1 MPEYTLPPLPY
12 NMDELEPVLSKET
25 LEFHYGKHHA
35 GYIKNLND
43 ALQKESE
50 AEAKRNLSGQ
60 IIIDEAVKFN
70 GGGHINHSLY
80 WENLQPIA
88 KGGGTIK
95 DGPLK
100 AAIDLTFQSVDKMK
114 EKLTGMSAGLKGSG
128 WGWLGFC
135 TNTKSLCLI
144 TTDVHDLLLAK
155 GIVPLLCI
163 DVWEHAYYLQYKNL
177 RADYIKALWSIVNWS
192 VVEERYKKAIS
203 AP

>member
-1 MPEYTLPPLPY
+1 MSEYTLPALPY

-25 LEFHYGKHHA
+25 VAFHYGKHHA
-35 GYIKNLND
+35 AYVKNLND
-43 ALQKESE
+43 ALLKEAQ
-50 AEAKRNLSGQ
+50 AEAGQDLSSQ
-60 IIIDEAVKFN
+60 IIIDESVKFN

-88 KGGGTIK
+88 KGGGK
-95 DGPLK
+95 LQEGPLK
-100 AAIDLTFQSVDKMK
+100 RAIETSFQSVDTMK
-114 EKLTGMSAGLKGSG
+114 EKLTVMSTGLKGSG
-128 WGWLGFC
+128 WGWLGYC
-135 TNTKSLCLI
+135 STSKSLCL
-144 TTDVHDLLLAK
+144 TTTNIHDLPLAK

-203 AP
+203 